1 MLFKRTCGPWV
12 LVLDMAL
19 PMEFGHSEHLK
30 IYESVSNELCQLVNI
45 LGTCAIFLWG
55 IFLI

>member
-45 LGTCAIFLWG
+45 LGTCAIF
-55 IFLI
+55 